1 VKALTGRR
9 VTKKRSSIMKR
20 NLLACGIVAGPLFV
34 IASLAH
40 AFTRTGFD
48 LGRHP
53 ISLLSLGYPGWVQ
66 IANSVSG
73 VLYLAGAVGMREAL
87 RPGRGGTW
95 GPLLVGV
102 TGIGLIV
109 AGVFTTDAGAGFP
122 PGAPAGAP
130 TMSWHGML
138 HEVGFALSFM
148 GAIAACGVFARRY
161 VALGRRGWAVAAVAT
176 AVAVL
181 VIAGWPALNTLG
193 VRLVIATAAL
203 FGFLSVVA
211 EQLFLQEREPAPLAP
226 STRRGLTTQ
235 G

>member
-1 VKALTGRR
+1 
-9 VTKKRSSIMKR
+9 MKR
-20 NLLACGIVAGPLFV
+20 KLLGCGIIAGPLFV
-34 IASLAH
+34 VASLAQ

-53 ISLLSLGYPGWVQ
+53 ISLLSLGSLGWVQ
-66 IANSVSG
+66 VANFVGSG
-73 VLYLAGAVGMREAL
+73 VLYVAGAVGLRMAL
-87 RPGRGGTW
+87 RPGRGSTW
-95 GPLLVGV
+95 APRLVALTGV
-102 TGIGLIV
+102 GLIV

-130 TMSWHGML
+130 AMSWHGML
-138 HEVGFALSFM
+138 HEVGFALSFV

-176 AVAVL
+176 VVAVL
-181 VIAGWPALNTLG
+181 VIAGWPDINTLS

-203 FGFLSVVA
+203 FGFLSAVLA
-211 EQLFLQEREPAPLAP
+211 QLSSQGRELAPLTPATP
-226 STRRGLTTQ
+226 RRLPVQ